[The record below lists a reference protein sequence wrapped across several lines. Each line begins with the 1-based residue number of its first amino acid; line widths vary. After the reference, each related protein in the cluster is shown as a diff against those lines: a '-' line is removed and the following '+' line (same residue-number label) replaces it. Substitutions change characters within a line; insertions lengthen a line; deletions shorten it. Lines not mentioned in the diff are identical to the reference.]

1 MKNLEK
7 LARTY
12 RLPQVTTPEEL
23 ACNWSTTLN
32 FGHKVILAGYYF
44 NGRNQNSYF
53 AAVYTHTDSN
63 LSCEGEI
70 RLTAISEEYFQ
81 DNGSAAQW
89 AMAH

>member
-32 FGHKVILAGYYF
+32 FGNKVILAGYY
-44 NGRNQNSYF
+44 
-53 AAVYTHTDSN
+53 
-63 LSCEGEI
+63 LSEI
-70 RLTAISEEYFQ
+70 S
-81 DNGSAAQW
+81 DK
-89 AMAH
+89 